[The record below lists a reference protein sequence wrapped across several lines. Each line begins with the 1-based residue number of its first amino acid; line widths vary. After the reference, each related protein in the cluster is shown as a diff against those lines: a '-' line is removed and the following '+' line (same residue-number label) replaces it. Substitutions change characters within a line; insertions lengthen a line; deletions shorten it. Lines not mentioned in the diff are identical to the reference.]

1 MPIIPLTHSSPFL
14 FRIYAQQKPMQSLS
28 TALLPMAEPL
38 LVLLMLPQITF
49 QTASSKA
56 LKMLM
61 NSVMFSPQKS
71 SPVFPKRPFLT

>member
-1 MPIIPLTHSSPFL
+1 MPVTPL
-14 FRIYAQQKPMQSLS
+14 RIYAQKPMQSLS

-49 QTASSKA
+49 QTNASSKA

>member
-1 MPIIPLTHSSPFL
+1 MPVPPPL
-14 FRIYAQQKPMQSLS
+14 RIYAQKPMQSLS

-49 QTASSKA
+49 QTNASSKA

>member
-1 MPIIPLTHSSPFL
+1 MPVTPL
-14 FRIYAQQKPMQSLS
+14 RIYAQKPMQSLS

-49 QTASSKA
+49 QNASSKA